1 MGNVMSNKF
10 DAIKERESNLLCNT
24 YGRYPIAIS
33 KAKGSRLYDLDNNEY
48 IDFLSGIAVCSL
60 GHSRDDLAD
69 VMSEQARKMV
79 HISNLF
85 YQEPQLELAEKLLST
100 CAAGKVF
107 FSNSGAEA
115 NEGAIKLARRYMRKV
130 RKTDRYEIITL
141 EKSFHGRTLSTLT
154 ATGQEGPIKDG
165 FSPLPDGFVTVPF
178 GNMNALRGAVGQN
191 TAAIMIEMVQGEGG
205 VRPLPTEYVRD
216 IVDLCKEN
224 GLLLIV
230 DEVQTG
236 LCRTGRFWAHQHYGI
251 QPDIFTSAKA
261 LANGLPM
268 GAVLC
273 SDEVAK
279 GFEPGSHATTFGGGG
294 VVSAVA
300 SKVIDIMLEERLAER
315 AIALGQLAAEEIERI
330 RIKHPDKIVGSR
342 GLGLLFGI
350 ELAFNGT
357 EVWKRL
363 LAKRIICNL
372 TQGTILRLVPP
383 LTIEEDDIRTFANE
397 LDSILDEV
405 DAS

>member
-1 MGNVMSNKF
+1 MSNKF
-10 DAIKERESNLLCNT
+10 DAIVEKESNLLCNT
-24 YGRYPIAIS
+24 YGRYPLAVS
-33 KAKGSRLYDLDNNEY
+33 KAKGSRLYDLDGEEY
-48 IDFLSGIAVCSL
+48 LDFLSGIAVCSL

-69 VMSEQARKMV
+69 VMAEQARKLV

-115 NEGAIKLARRYMRKV
+115 NEGAIKLARRYMHKV
-130 RKTDRYEIITL
+130 RGEDRHEIITL

-165 FSPLPDGFVTVPF
+165 FNPLPDGFVTVPF
-178 GNMNALRGAVGQN
+178 GNVNALRGAIGAN
-191 TAAIMIEMVQGEGG
+191 TAAIMIEMIQGEGG
-205 VRPLPTEYVRD
+205 VRPLPTEYVND
-216 IVDLCKEN
+216 IVSLCKES

-236 LCRTGRFWAHQHYGI
+236 LCRTGRFWAHQHYNI
-251 QPDIFTSAKA
+251 VPDIFTSAKA

-273 SDEVAK
+273 TDEVAK

-300 SKVIDIMLEERLAER
+300 SKVIDIMLEEKLADR
-315 AIALGQLAAEEIERI
+315 ALELGQFAAEEAMKVKS
-330 RIKHPDKIVGSR
+330 KHPEKIVGPR
-342 GLGLLFGI
+342 GLGMLFGI
-350 ELAFNGT
+350 ELTFNGA
-357 EVWKRL
+357 EIWKKL
-363 LAKRIICNL
+363 LEQKMVCNL

-383 LTIEEDDIRTFANE
+383 LTISKEDIATFMATLDAILEETE
-397 LDSILDEV
+397 LPTT
-405 DAS
+405 

>member
-1 MGNVMSNKF
+1 MSKF
-10 DAIKERESNLLCNT
+10 QEIKERESSLLCNT
-24 YGRYPIAIS
+24 YGRYPLAVS
-33 KAKGSRLYDLDNNEY
+33 HAKDCRLYDLDGEEY
-48 IDFLSGIAVCSL
+48 IDFLAGIAVCSL
-60 GHSRDDLAD
+60 GHSRNDLAD
-69 VMSEQARKMV
+69 VMAEQARKMV
-79 HISNLF
+79 HVSNLF
-85 YQEPQLELAEKLLST
+85 YQEPQLDLAEKLLST
-100 CAAGKVF
+100 CAADKVF
-107 FSNSGAEA
+107 FANSGAEA
-115 NEGAIKLARRYMRKV
+115 NEGAIKLARRYMHKV
-130 RKTDRYEIITL
+130 RGEDRYEIITL

-165 FSPLPDGFVTVPF
+165 FTPLPEGFITVPF
-178 GNMNALRGAVGQN
+178 GNMNALRGAVGTN

-205 VRPLPTEYVRD
+205 VRPLPTEYVHD

-251 QPDIFTSAKA
+251 HPDIFTSAKA

-273 SDEVAK
+273 KDEVAK
-279 GFEPGSHATTFGGGG
+279 GFEPGSHATTFGGGA

-300 SKVIDIMLEERLAER
+300 SKVIEIMLEDKMDETAFHM
-315 AIALGQLAAEEIERI
+315 GVFAAQEVAKLKT
-330 RIKHPDKIVGSR
+330 KHPDKIVGPR

-350 ELAFNGT
+350 ELTMDGT
-357 EVWKRL
+357 EIWKAL
-363 LAKRIICNL
+363 LERKIVCNL

-383 LTIEEDDIRTFANE
+383 LTITKKDIKTFMSVLDAVLSEDD
-397 LDSILDEV
+397 S
-405 DAS
+405 

>member
-1 MGNVMSNKF
+1 MSTKF
-10 DAIKERESNLLCNT
+10 DKIKERENNLLCHT
-24 YGRYPIAIS
+24 YGRYPLAVS
-33 KAKGSRLYDLDNNEY
+33 RAKGCRLYDLDGEEY
-48 IDFLSGIAVCSL
+48 LDFLAGIAVCSL

-69 VMSEQARKMV
+69 VMAEQARKLV
-79 HISNLF
+79 HVSNLF
-85 YQEPQLELAEKLLST
+85 YQEPQLDLAEKLLST

-107 FSNSGAEA
+107 FANSGAEA
-115 NEGAIKLARRYMRKV
+115 NEGAIKLARRYMHKV
-130 RKTDRYEIITL
+130 RGEDRHEIITL

-154 ATGQEGPIKDG
+154 ATGQFGPIKDG
-165 FSPLPDGFVTVPF
+165 YNPLPEGFVTVPF
-178 GNMNALRGAVGQN
+178 GNVNALRGAIGAQ

-205 VRPLPTEYVRD
+205 VRPLSQDYVDD
-216 IVDLCKEN
+216 IVALCKEN

-251 QPDIFTSAKA
+251 TPDIFTSAKA

-273 SDEVAK
+273 SDETAK

-294 VVSAVA
+294 VVAAVA
-300 SKVIDIMLEERLAER
+300 SKVVDIMLSEDMAGRAARMGAFAAQEAEKLR
-315 AIALGQLAAEEIERI
+315 A
-330 RIKHPDKIVGSR
+330 KHPDKIVGSR

-350 ELAFNGT
+350 ELSCDGKAVWNG
-357 EVWKRL
+357 L
-363 LAKRIICNL
+363 LANKVVCNL

-383 LTIEEDDIRTFANE
+383 LTVTEDDIRAFMAV
-397 LDSILDEV
+397 LDKVLTGL
-405 DAS
+405 

>member
-1 MGNVMSNKF
+1 MSNKF
-10 DAIKERESNLLCNT
+10 DKIKERENNLLCHT
-24 YGRYPIAIS
+24 YGRYPLAVS
-33 KAKGSRLYDLDNNEY
+33 RAKGCKLYDLDGEEY
-48 IDFLSGIAVCSL
+48 LDFLAGIAVCSL

-69 VMSEQARKMV
+69 VMAEQARKLV
-79 HISNLF
+79 HVSNLF
-85 YQEPQLELAEKLLST
+85 YQEPQLDLAEKLLAT

-107 FSNSGAEA
+107 FANSGAEA
-115 NEGAIKLARRYMRKV
+115 NEGAIKLARRYMHKV
-130 RKTDRYEIITL
+130 RGEDRHEVITL

-154 ATGQEGPIKDG
+154 ATGQSGPIKDG
-165 FSPLPDGFVTVPF
+165 YNPLPEGFVTVPF
-178 GNMNALRGAVGQN
+178 GNVNALRGAIGAN

-205 VRPLPTEYVRD
+205 VRPLPQAYVDD
-216 IVDLCKEN
+216 IVALCREN

-251 QPDIFTSAKA
+251 TPDIFTSAKA

-273 SDEVAK
+273 TDEVAK

-294 VVSAVA
+294 VVAAVA
-300 SKVIDIMLEERLAER
+300 AKVVDIMVSQDMAGRAAE
-315 AIALGQLAAEEIERI
+315 LGAFAAEEAEKLRA
-330 RIKHPDKIVGSR
+330 KYPDKVMGSR

-350 ELAFNGT
+350 ELCCDGKA
-357 EVWKRL
+357 VWSGL
-363 LAKRIICNL
+363 LANKVVCNL

-383 LTIEEDDIRTFANE
+383 LTIEKDDIRAFMAV
-397 LDSILDEV
+397 LDKVL
-405 DAS
+405 AGL

>member
-1 MGNVMSNKF
+1 MSKF
-10 DAIKERESNLLCNT
+10 KEIKERESSLLCNT
-24 YGRYPIAIS
+24 YGRYPLAVS
-33 KAKGSRLYDLDNNEY
+33 HAKDCRLYDLDGEEY
-48 IDFLSGIAVCSL
+48 IDFLAGIAVCSL
-60 GHSRDDLAD
+60 GHSRNDLAD
-69 VMSEQARKMV
+69 VMAEQARKMV
-79 HISNLF
+79 HVSNLF
-85 YQEPQLELAEKLLST
+85 YQEPQLDLAEKLLST
-100 CAAGKVF
+100 CAADKVF
-107 FSNSGAEA
+107 FANSGAEA
-115 NEGAIKLARRYMRKV
+115 NEGAIKLARRYMHKV
-130 RKTDRYEIITL
+130 RGEDRYEIITL

-165 FSPLPDGFVTVPF
+165 FTPLPEGFITVPF
-178 GNMNALRGAVGQN
+178 GNMNALRGAVGTN

-205 VRPLPTEYVRD
+205 VRPLPTEYVHD

-251 QPDIFTSAKA
+251 HPDIFTSAKA

-273 SDEVAK
+273 KDEVAK
-279 GFEPGSHATTFGGGG
+279 GFEPGSHATTFGGGA

-300 SKVIDIMLEERLAER
+300 SKVIEIMLEDKMDETAFHM
-315 AIALGQLAAEEIERI
+315 GVFAAQEVAKLKT
-330 RIKHPDKIVGSR
+330 KHPDKIVGPR

-350 ELAFNGT
+350 ELTMDGT
-357 EVWKRL
+357 EIWKAL
-363 LAKRIICNL
+363 LERKIVCNL

-383 LTIEEDDIRTFANE
+383 LTITKEDIKTFMSVLDAVLSEDD
-397 LDSILDEV
+397 S
-405 DAS
+405 